1 MMSMMETLTISSPQ
15 ELTQWWQQLAQDE
28 QSPDHYE
35 LTEYGELVLS
45 PKPTNRH
52 QVICAKIILQLSTQL
67 GPEAVPEAA
76 VLTHDAGIRVPD
88 VVWMPE
94 KKWDIVMTTDG
105 LLEAP
110 DLVVEVLSPGNRKPE
125 IDHKIHGYLHSGV
138 KEVIVVGLTGTIE
151 YIHADGVHPT
161 SIFTLTLALPAQLF
175 A

>member
-1 MMSMMETLTISSPQ
+1 MNMMETLTISSPQ

-28 QSPDHYE
+28 QTPDHYE

-52 QVICAKIILQLSTQL
+52 QRLCTQIAIQLQAQL
-67 GPEAVPEAA
+67 KGEAA
-76 VLTHDAGIRVPD
+76 VEPAVFTTTAGIRVPD

-94 KKWDIVMTTDG
+94 SKWEGADPTHDV
-105 LLEAP
+105 LEAP

-125 IDHKIHGYLHSGV
+125 MDHKIHGYLHSGV
-138 KEVIVVGLTGTIE
+138 QEVIVIGLTGTIE
-151 YIHADGVHPT
+151 YVRPDGRHAT
-161 SIFTLTLALPAQLF
+161 SAFPLHLVLPGHLF